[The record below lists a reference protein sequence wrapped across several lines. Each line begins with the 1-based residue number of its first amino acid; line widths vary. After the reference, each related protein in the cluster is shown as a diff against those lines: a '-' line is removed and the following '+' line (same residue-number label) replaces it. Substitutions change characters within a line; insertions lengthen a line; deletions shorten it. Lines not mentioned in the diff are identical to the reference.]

1 MFLQHKFRCERH
13 STARSSQTT
22 LSLFCKFQTS
32 LVEHVMIE
40 GFVCLLEY
48 TGVYFVFVDKFSKD
62 FFVGLETTNVP
73 V

>member
-1 MFLQHKFRCERH
+1 
-13 STARSSQTT
+13 
-22 LSLFCKFQTS
+22 
-32 LVEHVMIE
+32 MIE

-48 TGVYFVFVDKFSKD
+48 TGVYFVFVDKFSED